1 MGRYARKERPV
12 DEPRLASGGL
22 TEEQRTRVDIARG
35 ELEHARRLDLVAM
48 RPADLVR
55 AVEKLRGSLHDVL
68 SVVHELTEA
77 RHPPSHL

>member
-1 MGRYARKERPV
+1 M
-12 DEPRLASGGL
+12 DEQNLAAGAL

-35 ELEHARRLDLVAM
+35 ELDHARKVDLVAM

-55 AVEKLRGSLHDVL
+55 AVERLRGSLHDVL
-68 SVVHELTEA
+68 LVVHELTET